1 MSTNEEIFARLRN
14 MKPSFSG
21 MKLRRVRVFGSRSR
35 GENTPDSDLDLLV
48 DPEDGVTLFD
58 LSGIRDSFEKEL
70 GCKVDLVTPRGLHP
84 ALRDRILTEAR
95 DV

>member
-48 DPEDGVTLFD
+48 DPEDGVTLSTCPVFGTLLKKNSGVRSI
-58 LSGIRDSFEKEL
+58 LSRRAA
-70 GCKVDLVTPRGLHP
+70 CT
-84 ALRDRILTEAR
+84 LRCATGF
-95 DV
+95 